1 MTQPGA
7 YHKRLQRARQQRGQ
21 QAKRRRLQRARK
33 RLQCE
38 QARAQRYLQALEQAI
53 RELGLP
59 ETVVEEVEWRL
70 QAQGKLLSK
79 IVGVM
84 FPPFLGAVLRMSCV
98 GCAAGTRIGPRGC
111 WGLCPNGS
119 G

>member
-7 YHKRLQRARQQRGQ
+7 YHTRVQRARQQRAQ
-21 QAKRRRLQRARK
+21 QAKRRRLQRARE
-33 RLQCE
+33 RLLRE
-38 QARAQRYLQALEQAI
+38 QVRAQRYLQALEQAI

-79 IVGVM
+79 IFGVM
-84 FPPFLGAVLRMSCV
+84 FPPFLAVAPPMSCV
-98 GCAAGTRIGPRGC
+98 GYAAGTSTGPRGF
-111 WGLCPNGS
+111 
-119 G
+119 

>member
-7 YHKRLQRARQQRGQ
+7 YHTRLQRARQQRVQ
-21 QAKRRRLQRARK
+21 QAKRRRLQRARE
-33 RLQCE
+33 RLQRE

-59 ETVVEEVEWRL
+59 ETVVEDVEWRL

-84 FPPFLGAVLRMSCV
+84 FPPFLGAARRMSCV
-98 GCAAGTRIGPRGC
+98 VCAAGTSTGPRGF
-111 WGLCPNGS
+111 WGPCPNGR